1 MGSRRVPT
9 NTTRNTRAYRR
20 SSLAELSALRLVTD
34 PLQPTSFATGGT
46 KSKTAQGKPRHAT
59 RSDFTQQQQPKRMTL
74 SYGLPGTTYS
84 CITWSWPKASSSIL
98 ALALLCSVLP
108 QTNAS
113 ASLVQSTGTNLE
125 SDSDARSAERDLFE
139 PLSHHPFF
147 STRPHA
153 LCAAPSSPL
162 PPS

>member
-1 MGSRRVPT
+1 M
-9 NTTRNTRAYRR
+9 
-20 SSLAELSALRLVTD
+20 
-34 PLQPTSFATGGT
+34 QPASFATGEN
-46 KSKTAQGKPRHAT
+46 KLKTAQAQGKPRPEIKASGAKLKTEQAQGKPRHAT
-59 RSDFTQQQQPKRMTL
+59 RSDFTQQQQPKSMTL
-74 SYGLPGTTYS
+74 SYGLPGITYS

-153 LCAAPSSPL
+153 SCAVPSSPL